1 MGCDGEV
8 CIGWGD
14 CVTNEFQH
22 GDLVNLHEGFDLDH
36 GFLVDMVDSF
46 GNVRI
51 VTWVKA
57 DELRYF

>member
-1 MGCDGEV
+1 M
-8 CIGWGD
+8 
-14 CVTNEFQH
+14 TNEFQH